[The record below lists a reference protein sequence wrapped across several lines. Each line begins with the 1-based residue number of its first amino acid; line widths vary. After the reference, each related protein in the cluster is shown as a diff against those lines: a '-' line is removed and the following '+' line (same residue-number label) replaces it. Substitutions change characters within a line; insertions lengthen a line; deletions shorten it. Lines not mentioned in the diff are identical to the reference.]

1 MVQKIELNCLLF
13 GRNWTKGSVNR
24 FVSYK
29 PNRSEP
35 KSISTHEQLADF
47 LTKALAPP
55 KFNIFISKLGI
66 NIYHGPPYERV
77 LKHNTEE
84 IEANLLDNKEEEEH
98 DTL

>member
-1 MVQKIELNCLLF
+1 M
-13 GRNWTKGSVNR
+13 NWTEGSVNR
-24 FVSYK
+24 FVAYE

-55 KFNIFISKLGI
+55 KFNIFISKLWMI
-66 NIYHGPPYERV
+66 NIYHGPPCGRA
-77 LKHNTEE
+77 LKHNTKEV
-84 IEANLLDNKEEEEH
+84 EANLLDNKEKEEH